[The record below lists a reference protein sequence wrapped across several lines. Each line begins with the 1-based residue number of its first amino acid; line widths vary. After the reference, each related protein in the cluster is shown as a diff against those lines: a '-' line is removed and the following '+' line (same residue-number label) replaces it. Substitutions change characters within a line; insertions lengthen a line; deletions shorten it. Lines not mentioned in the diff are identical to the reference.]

1 MFVDIPED
9 HEYRTRDPKLSIMPL
24 LRSRYD
30 MNTGFSP
37 NNPRQQVTARDAR
50 LAGQSCFM
58 YLLEYAVSINSI
70 LYIVI
75 A

>member
-1 MFVDIPED
+1 
-9 HEYRTRDPKLSIMPL
+9 
-24 LRSRYD
+24 